1 LAVSKEEEEE
11 EEQQQ
16 QYNQRRP
23 PTREQQEYEERR
35 KRNAKDVVVRL
46 HQIKFRRDAVF
57 NLSSQSLSQ
66 YEIAKV
72 LRVSQPLIN
81 SDLQYLRA
89 QFREALRNHIE
100 HELPLIYNQ
109 TMNGISQVIQRA
121 YAIHDTPRVPEQIRL
136 HALNLIAECQQRRLD
151 MATSGSTIEQ
161 GLSYVE
167 RMRANVNN
175 LVRAIPQDQV
185 REILHDEEAEEVLLG
200 DDESSESERNNDG
213 DSDISDGGDVHVSDG
228 EDLNGNED
236 SSSAS
241 TS

>member
-1 LAVSKEEEEE
+1 
-11 EEQQQ
+11 
-16 QYNQRRP
+16 
-23 PTREQQEYEERR
+23 
-35 KRNAKDVVVRL
+35 
-46 HQIKFRRDAVF
+46 VF
-57 NLSSQSLSQ
+57 NLSSQGLSQ

-151 MATSGSTIEQ
+151 MATSGSIIEQ

-200 DDESSESERNNDG
+200 DDESSESERNNDE

-241 TS
+241 TSQSAENQSTDESLSLADPNNPSSTTEDDDNLEEDSVRDTTGGSTTTITVF